1 MPDDKGKTYW
11 DLIITLYFATVVF
24 IRRRLLLFVCIAAPT
39 RIAFS
44 DEDNLTWTIIDG
56 FVDTLFLIDI
66 VLNFFFAYHDDEY
79 NLIDD
84 RKVGYKP
91 NVHRLMVAL
100 R

>member
-1 MPDDKGKTYW
+1 M
-11 DLIITLYFATVVF
+11 
-24 IRRRLLLFVCIAAPT
+24 CIAAPT

-84 RKVGYKP
+84 RKVG
-91 NVHRLMVAL
+91 
-100 R
+100 